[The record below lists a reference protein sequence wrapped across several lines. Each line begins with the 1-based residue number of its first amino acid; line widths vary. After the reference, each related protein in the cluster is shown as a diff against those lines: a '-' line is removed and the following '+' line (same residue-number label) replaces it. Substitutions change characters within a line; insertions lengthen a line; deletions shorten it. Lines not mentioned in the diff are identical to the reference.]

1 MDKFSYINATS
12 LKQVTSLLSD
22 SGWGEVMLLAG
33 GTDLLSELKEYIET
47 PKTLVNLKTLPGMD
61 SISQNANGITIG
73 ALTTVTDI
81 AMHPTI
87 QQDYTVLAQAAAS
100 VATPQIRNVGT
111 IGGNLCQRPRCWYY
125 RDETV
130 NCIKKGGD
138 LCYAVEGLSKYHAI
152 FDGDPVYIVHPSDIA
167 PALIA
172 LNASIKITGP
182 EGDKTIKVEEFFTLP
197 SDNPFR
203 ENVLQPNEIVVEI
216 QVPKPTPNTKSY
228 YLKARE
234 KGAPDFALASVA
246 GVFGMTGSTCQTASI
261 VLGGVAPKPRRSTE
275 AEAALTGKMVN
286 NDVSTN
292 AGEEAV
298 KSAQPMNDNEYKV
311 TLTKNLISRAAMMA
325 VIPN

>member
-1 MDKFSYINATS
+1 MDKFSYVNATS

-22 SGWGEVMLLAG
+22 SGWGEVMLIAG

-47 PKTLVNLKTLPGMD
+47 PKTLVNLKTLPDMD
-61 SISQNANGITIG
+61 GISSDASGIKIG
-73 ALTTVTDI
+73 ALTTVADI
-81 AMHPTI
+81 AMHPSI
-87 QQDYTVLAQAAAS
+87 QQHYTVLAQAAAS
-100 VATPQIRNVGT
+100 VATPQIRNIGT

-138 LCYAVEGLSKYHAI
+138 LCYAVDGLSKYHAI
-152 FDGDPVYIVHPSDIA
+152 FGGDPVYIVHPSDIA

-172 LNASIKITGP
+172 LNASMIITGP
-182 EGDKTIKVEEFFTLP
+182 EGEKTMKVEEFFTLP

-216 QVPKPTPNTKSY
+216 QIPNPKPNTKSF

-246 GVFGMTGSTCQTASI
+246 GVFEMDGRTCQSANI
-261 VLGGVAPKPRRSTE
+261 VLGGVAPKPWRSTE
-275 AEAALTGKMVN
+275 AETAVTGKMVN
-286 NDVSTN
+286 KAVSMK

-298 KSAQPMNDNEYKV
+298 QKAQPLNDNEYKV
-311 TLTKNLISRAAMMA
+311 TLTQNLISRAAMMA
-325 VIPN
+325 VS

>member
-47 PKTLVNLKTLPGMD
+47 PKTLINLKTLPGMD
-61 SISQNANGITIG
+61 GISENANGIKIG
-73 ALTTVTDI
+73 ALTTVADI
-81 AMHPTI
+81 AMHPSI
-87 QQDYTVLAQAAAS
+87 QQHYTVLAQAAAS

-138 LCYAVEGLSKYHAI
+138 LCYAVDGLSKYHAI

-216 QVPKPTPNTKSY
+216 QVPKPKPNTKSY

-234 KGAPDFALASVA
+234 KGAPDFALVSVA
-246 GVFGMTGSTCQTASI
+246 GVFEMAGRTCQIANI
-261 VLGGVAPKPRRSTE
+261 ILGGVAPKPRRSTE
-275 AEAALTGKMVN
+275 AEAALTGKMLN
-286 NDVSTN
+286 KDVCTM
-292 AGEEAV
+292 AGAEAV
-298 KSAQPMNDNEYKV
+298 QKAQPMNDNAYKV
-311 TLTKNLISRAAMMA
+311 TLTQNLISRAAMMA
-325 VIPN
+325 VS